1 MGPIILAFVL
11 GVVFATLVAW
21 QLNVRWARVQQ
32 KKKRQLL
39 ERARRAEKLAELGT
53 LTGGLAHEL
62 RNPLSAIRMNLQLL
76 TEDIDHQIKQVKQ
89 VEPIEVPGF
98 DSLEHVWRRYLR
110 KIDTISNEADRLTET
125 LNDFLRYAGR
135 IELHPVRCDVN
146 ELLDD
151 LIDFYEPQAQNL
163 GVQIRRNL
171 HQSSL
176 FCRVDADIL
185 KQAFLNLFI
194 NAVQAMGQGGELI
207 VGSRSEGSL
216 AVIDVIDTGPGIA
229 GEDQEKIFDAYFT
242 TRPGGTGLGLPMC
255 RRIIEEHNGDI
266 HLHSEPG
273 KGTNF
278 TVILPMIEEGDK

>member
-1 MGPIILAFVL
+1 MGPILLAFGL
-11 GVVFATLVAW
+11 GVVVAALVAW
-21 QLNVRWARVQQ
+21 QLNQRWARAQLQ
-32 KKKRQLL
+32 KKRQLL

-89 VEPIEVPGF
+89 VEPLELSGF
-98 DSLEHVWRRYLR
+98 DSLEHIWRRYLR
-110 KIDTISNEADRLTET
+110 KIDTITNEADRLTET

-146 ELLDD
+146 ELVDD
-151 LIDFYEPQAQNL
+151 LIDFYEPQAQNK

-171 HQSSL
+171 HPGPL
-176 FCRVDADIL
+176 FCQVDADIL

-194 NAVQAMGQGGELI
+194 NAVQAMSAGGELI
-207 VGSRSEGSL
+207 VGSRAEESR
-216 AVIDVIDTGPGIA
+216 AVIDVVDTGPGIA
-229 GEDQEKIFDAYFT
+229 AEDQEKIFDAYYT
-242 TRPGGTGLGLPMC
+242 TRPGGTGLGLPMS
-255 RRIIEEHNGDI
+255 RRIIEEHDGDI

-278 TVILPMIEEGDK
+278 TVTLPLIEG